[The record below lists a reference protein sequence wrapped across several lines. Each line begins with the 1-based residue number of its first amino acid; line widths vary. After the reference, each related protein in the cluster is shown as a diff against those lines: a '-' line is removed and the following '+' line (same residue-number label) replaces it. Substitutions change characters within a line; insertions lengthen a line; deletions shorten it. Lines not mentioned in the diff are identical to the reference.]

1 MEYISSDTNIWID
14 FEIIKRIDLPFQLPY
29 IYLIEQ
35 ETLETEVLNPP
46 DLGKRLLQLG
56 LRPVELSTEE
66 YGLLDDYHVKYPQLS
81 VSDSSALAIAKT
93 RNITLLTG
101 DGKLRKA
108 ATAEGVNVIGTIGI
122 LDQLINGKYI
132 DQATFKKCISDLLI
146 NNGIIGRVR
155 LPENELKKRLI

>member
-56 LRPVELSTEE
+56 LRPV
-66 YGLLDDYHVKYPQLS
+66 
-81 VSDSSALAIAKT
+81 AWM
-93 RNITLLTG
+93 
-101 DGKLRKA
+101 KA
-108 ATAEGVNVIGTIGI
+108 FYRGI
-122 LDQLINGKYI
+122 W
-132 DQATFKKCISDLLI
+132 AF
-146 NNGIIGRVR
+146 R
-155 LPENELKKRLI
+155 